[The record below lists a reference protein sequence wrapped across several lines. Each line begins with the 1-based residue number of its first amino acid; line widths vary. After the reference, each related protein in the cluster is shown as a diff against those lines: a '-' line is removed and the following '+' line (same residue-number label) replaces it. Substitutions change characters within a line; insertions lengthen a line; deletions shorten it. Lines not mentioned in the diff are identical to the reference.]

1 MLSGE
6 ETQTGDGPV
15 VQISSPGRL
24 CLFGEHSDWA
34 AEYGIHPGHCIVVGT
49 DQAMKAI
56 VRPSDAFSVETLIP
70 DEWGRPSGRTRQM
83 SCLWKPETLLAAASD
98 ENEFFRYCA
107 GVAYEI
113 LKRQNLPGGLDVR
126 IVDMELPLKRGVSSS
141 AAVCILVAKAF
152 NECYNLRLF
161 PHELMEFSYRGERL
175 TGSQCGRM
183 DQACIYGSV
192 PVLLVLEKAANVRI
206 EPAFVQK
213 DLSLF
218 YVDLAGKKDTVAIL
232 RDLNDRYLKEESLQE
247 ALGPRNEEIVRQ
259 AFQLLQRGQADE
271 LGRLMAEAQ
280 RIFDGMVAVHSPGE
294 LAAPLL
300 HGVLSLTDIQPHIY
314 GGKGVG
320 SQGDGT
326 AQFVAR
332 GVEDR
337 DLAIRKI
344 TAAFPQMRCFP
355 LTIRQAVGSSP
366 SSIPPK
372 QAGPRILAVEKF
384 QPQSPRPVPRI

>member
-1 MLSGE
+1 MLDGKKG
-6 ETQTGDGPV
+6 QTCDDPV
-15 VQISSPGRL
+15 VQVCSPGRL

-34 AEYGIHPGHCIVVGT
+34 AEYGIHRGHCIVVGT
-49 DQAMKAI
+49 DQAMKAV
-56 VRPSDAFSVETLIP
+56 VRRNDAFSVETLVP
-70 DEWGRPSGRTRQM
+70 DETGRPSGRTRQM
-83 SCLWKPETLLAAASD
+83 TCLWKPETLLAAASD

-113 LKRQNLPGGLDVR
+113 LKRESLPGGLDIR

-152 NECYNLRLF
+152 NECYNLNLF
-161 PHELMEFSYRGERL
+161 PHELMELSYRGERL

-192 PVLLVLEKAANVRI
+192 PVLLVLEKSANVRI
-206 EPAFVQK
+206 EPAFAQK
-213 DLSLF
+213 DLFLF

-232 RDLNDRYLKEESLQE
+232 KDLHDHYLKEGNLQD
-247 ALGPRNEEIVRQ
+247 ALGPRNEAIVRQ

-280 RIFDGMVAVHSPGE
+280 QIFDSMVAIHSIGE

-300 HGVLSLTDIQPHIY
+300 HRVLGLEQIQPHVY

-332 GVEDR
+332 SAEDR
-337 DLAIRKI
+337 DLAMEKI
-344 TAAFPQMRCFP
+344 TSVFPQMRCFP
-355 LTIRQAVGSSP
+355 LTIRQAGNPHRRSDYP
-366 SSIPPK
+366 T
-372 QAGPRILAVEKF
+372 QTGARIVAVNKPVDR
-384 QPQSPRPVPRI
+384 PQRRPVST

>member
-1 MLSGE
+1 MLDGE
-6 ETQTGDGPV
+6 KSRPRDNPV
-15 VQISSPGRL
+15 VQVSSPGRL

-49 DQAMKAI
+49 DQAMKAV
-56 VRPSDAFSVETLIP
+56 VRPSDAFSVETLVP
-70 DEWGRPSGRTRQM
+70 DETGRPSGRTRQM
-83 SCLWKPETLLAAASD
+83 TCLWKPETLLAAASD

-113 LKRQNLPGGLDVR
+113 LQRENLPSGLDIR

-152 NECYNLRLF
+152 NECYNLNFF
-161 PHELMEFSYRGERL
+161 PHELMELSYRGERL

-192 PVLLVLEKAANVRI
+192 PVLLVLEKSTHVRI
-206 EPAFVQK
+206 EPAFAQK
-213 DLSLF
+213 DLFLF

-232 RDLNDRYLKEESLQE
+232 KDLHDHYLKEERLQE
-247 ALGPRNEEIVRQ
+247 ALGPRNEVIIRR

-271 LGRLMAEAQ
+271 LGRLMTEAQ
-280 RIFDGMVAVHSPGE
+280 QIFDSMVAVHSIGE

-300 HGVLSLTDIQPHIY
+300 HRVLDLEQIQPHIY

-332 GVEDR
+332 SAEDR
-337 DLAIRKI
+337 DLAMEKI
-344 TAAFPQMRCFP
+344 TSAFPQMRCFP
-355 LTIRQAVGSSP
+355 LTIRQAGNPERWSDRPARTGGRIVGVDRP
-366 SSIPPK
+366 
-372 QAGPRILAVEKF
+372 ADRTPR
-384 QPQSPRPVPRI
+384 RPVST